1 MRAPRSAA
9 ALTALLL
16 GLSGSGALSACGSGT
31 GTAPLAGVDGLEVP
45 TPSPDPDDF
54 VAEVDNPWLPLVVGS
69 SAVYE
74 PGTGVLGADVAQL
87 LVSVEEG
94 PQVAGVATTAVRR
107 TTTGSEG
114 TVPPDPEAGGETV
127 DYYAQDAAGNVWWFG
142 REGEWLAGEDGAEA
156 GVAMLAT
163 PRVGDGYR
171 EALAAGIDVRAQ
183 VLSLDEEAT
192 TPAGTFGGLVLV
204 EVRDTAADRVER
216 RAYAEGLGL
225 VAVETVSGTPDVRL
239 GLVQVDEPQSGS

>member
-1 MRAPRSAA
+1 MRAPRSAV

-16 GLSGSGALSACGSGT
+16 GLSGSGVLSACGSGT
-31 GTAPLAGVDGLEVP
+31 GVAPLAGVDVLEVP
-45 TPSPDPDDF
+45 TPTPEPDDF

-74 PGTGVLGADVAQL
+74 PGTGVVGVDGARLQ
-87 LVSVEEG
+87 VSVEEG
-94 PQVAGVATTAVRR
+94 PEVAGVATTAVRR
-107 TTTGSEG
+107 TAVG
-114 TVPPDPEAGGETV
+114 PPRAVQVDEETV
-127 DYYAQDAAGNVWWFG
+127 DLYAQDTAGNVWWFG

-171 EALAAGIDVRAQ
+171 EALAPGVDVRAQ
-183 VLSLDEEAT
+183 VLALDEEAV

-204 EVRDTAADRVER
+204 EVRDASADRVER
-216 RAYAEGLGL
+216 RAYAPGLGL

-239 GLVQVDEPQSGS
+239 GLVQADEPQSGS

>member
-9 ALTALLL
+9 ALVALLL
-16 GLSGSGALSACGSGT
+16 ALAGTGALSACGSGT
-31 GTAPLAGVDGLEVP
+31 GVAPLAGVDGLEVP
-45 TPSPDPDDF
+45 TPTPDPEDF
-54 VAEVDNPWLPLVVGS
+54 VAEVDNPWLPLAVGS
-69 SAVYE
+69 SVVYE
-74 PGTGVLGADVAQL
+74 PGTGVVGAEDAQL
-87 LVSVEEG
+87 RVSVEEG
-94 PQVAGVATTAVRR
+94 PEVAGVATTAVRR
-107 TTTGSEG
+107 TAVG
-114 TVPPDPEAGGETV
+114 PPRALQPDAETV
-127 DYYAQDAAGNVWWFG
+127 DLYAQDTAGNVWWLG

-156 GVAMLAT
+156 GIAMLAS

-171 EALAAGIDVRAQ
+171 EALAPGVDVRAQ
-183 VLSLDEEAT
+183 VLALDEEAT

-204 EVRDTAADRVER
+204 EVRDASSDRVER